1 MDQMIA
7 WVLVNHCILRMR
19 EERRRER
26 RAGLSWTARWPG
38 TNATGRDFS

>member
-7 WVLVNHCILRMR
+7 WVLVNHCVLRMR

-26 RAGLSWTARWPG
+26 RPRPSWLARG
-38 TNATGRDFS
+38 SGESSTGRDFS